1 MDPSESRDAPPR
13 TTSGAAFAAWDPSR
27 RDAVM
32 RWSLIV
38 LWLFNL
44 EDYVLTQA
52 ALRAGAIESN
62 PVIAY
67 FLERGPG
74 PALAFKLG
82 IVTVGCLLL
91 WRLRRYPAAV
101 MASLG
106 LALAYVL
113 VTVFHLA
120 LSLS

>member
-1 MDPSESRDAPPR
+1 MGAVDTPESLPQTAPDAGSVVLDR
-13 TTSGAAFAAWDPSR
+13 SR

-32 RWSLIV
+32 RWSLII

-52 ALRAGAIESN
+52 ALNSGAIESN
-62 PVIAY
+62 LLFAY

-74 PALAFKLG
+74 VALAFKLG
-82 IVTVGCLLL
+82 IVTAGCLLL
-91 WRLRRYPAAV
+91 WRLRRHPATLV
-101 MASLG
+101 ASLG